1 MPVSLRARC
10 PPSRQVR
17 GVICG
22 VAHFLIHYGYVALFL
37 IPALSAFGIPVGS
50 ELVMAYGGA
59 LASGQVIA
67 GRHFTLPAVIVVV
80 VVGELVGSIL
90 GYALGRFGGRPLV
103 DRAGRYILLTHRDLD
118 RVEGFLARR
127 GDSFVFIGRLIPL
140 LRSFV
145 SIVAG
150 LAEMTIGRFL
160 IFSVL
165 GTVVF
170 SAALSSIG
178 YGLGASW
185 HQAVK
190 AFSDAGYVA
199 AAIAV
204 VVVALGIAHRVKV
217 LRAERHAGTADT
229 SAF

>member
-1 MPVSLRARC
+1 MTRS
-10 PPSRQVR
+10 QEGD
-17 GVICG
+17 GVTCG
-22 VAHFLIHYGYVALFL
+22 VQHFLVQYGYIALFL

-67 GRHFTLPAVIVVV
+67 GRHFTLGAVIVVV
-80 VVGELVGSIL
+80 IVGEVIGSIL
-90 GYALGRFGGRPLV
+90 GYALGRFGGRPFV

-118 RVEGFLARR
+118 RVERFLARR
-127 GDSFVFIGRLIPL
+127 GDGFVFVGRLIPL

-160 IFSVL
+160 LFSVL

-170 SAALSSIG
+170 SAGLSSIG

-199 AAIAV
+199 AAIAIV
-204 VVVALGIAHRVKV
+204 VVLIGIAHRVKV
-217 LRAERHAGTADT
+217 LREERRGASADT
-229 SAF
+229 TAF